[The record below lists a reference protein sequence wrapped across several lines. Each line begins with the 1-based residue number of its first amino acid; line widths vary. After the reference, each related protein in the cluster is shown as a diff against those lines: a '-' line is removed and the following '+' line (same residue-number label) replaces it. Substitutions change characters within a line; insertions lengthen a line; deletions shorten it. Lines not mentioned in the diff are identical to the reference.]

1 MTRFGKVRHIHL
13 VGVGGIGMS
22 GIAELLLNL
31 GYRVSGSD
39 LKSGRVTE
47 ALAAKGGEIYKGHR
61 REHVADADVVVYS
74 SAVRPGNVELLEAAE
89 RSIPVIPRAEMLA
102 ELMRLKYGIAV
113 AGAHGKTTTTSMVAS
128 ILNCAGLDPTVVIG
142 GRLDIWGGAN
152 AKLGQGEILVAE
164 ADESDGSFVV
174 LSPTIAVVTN
184 IDREHMDHYGSMDRI
199 RDTFVDF
206 INKIPFYGTAILCLD
221 NEEIQRIIPR
231 LKKKFLT
238 YGMSSQADLHARDIT
253 CDRSGS
259 SFEVVQRGVSYGRV
273 TAGIPGEHHVL
284 NALAATGVGL
294 ALDLEMDVIGRGLAD
309 LGGLARRFQ
318 VKGEKGGVL
327 VLDDYGH
334 HPTEITAVL
343 KTAKQCWP
351 EKRLVSVFQPH
362 RYSRIMDLYDR
373 FVVSF
378 NDADLL
384 VIAPLYA
391 AGERPVT
398 EVDSRSLASSI
409 KEHGHRH
416 VTAAADNDELF
427 SILSGAVRP
436 GDLVLTLGAG
446 DIYRVG
452 ERLLEEMERRV
463 GL

>member
-1 MTRFGKVRHIHL
+1 
-13 VGVGGIGMS
+13 
-22 GIAELLLNL
+22 
-31 GYRVSGSD
+31 
-39 LKSGRVTE
+39 
-47 ALAAKGGEIYKGHR
+47 
-61 REHVADADVVVYS
+61 
-74 SAVRPGNVELLEAAE
+74 
-89 RSIPVIPRAEMLA
+89 
-102 ELMRLKYGIAV
+102 
-113 AGAHGKTTTTSMVAS
+113 
-128 ILNCAGLDPTVVIG
+128 
-142 GRLDIWGGAN
+142 
-152 AKLGQGEILVAE
+152 
-164 ADESDGSFVV
+164 
-174 LSPTIAVVTN
+174 
-184 IDREHMDHYGSMDRI
+184 
-199 RDTFVDF
+199 
-206 INKIPFYGTAILCLD
+206 
-221 NEEIQRIIPR
+221 
-231 LKKKFLT
+231 
-238 YGMSSQADLHARDIT
+238 
-253 CDRSGS
+253 
-259 SFEVVQRGVSYGRV
+259 VSYGRV

-351 EKRLVSVFQPH
+351 ERRLVSVFQPH
-362 RYSRIMDLYDR
+362 RYSRILDLYDR
-373 FVVSF
+373 FAVSF

-452 ERLLEEMERRV
+452 ERLLEEMERRA